1 MASWLLLLACV
12 GATVARP
19 QLVLDEPLVSI
30 DNDNDLLVHELSAS
44 ETADII
50 RDVLPK
56 FNAAISSQQG
66 SPMTR
71 IENVVL
77 SLLPI
82 GEAAIAEKSEKYDD
96 YDKEK
101 YEKQQEDA
109 EKIVPALLDTVKTLV
124 QLFPTTPAT
133 GLNIPVG
140 NFQPNIDLS
149 GIPTVDSPFVPN
161 RVIKGQTI
169 GGTNFVPEIVIPDIV
184 IQ

>member
-1 MASWLLLLACV
+1 MASWLLLMACV

-19 QLVLDEPLVSI
+19 QEVSI
-30 DNDNDLLVHELSAS
+30 DNDNDLVHELSAS

-56 FNAAISSQQG
+56 FNAAISSSQG

-71 IENVVL
+71 LENVVL

-82 GEAAIAEKSEKYDD
+82 GKAAIAEKSEKYDD

-109 EKIVPALLDTVKTLV
+109 EKIVPALMDTVRTLV
-124 QLFPTTPAT
+124 RLLPTAPTT

-140 NFQPNIDLS
+140 NFQPNIDLDLS
-149 GIPTVDSPFVPN
+149 DIPTVDSPFVPN
-161 RVIKGQTI
+161 KVIKGQTI
-169 GGTNFVPEIVIPDIV
+169 GGTNFVPEIVLPDIV